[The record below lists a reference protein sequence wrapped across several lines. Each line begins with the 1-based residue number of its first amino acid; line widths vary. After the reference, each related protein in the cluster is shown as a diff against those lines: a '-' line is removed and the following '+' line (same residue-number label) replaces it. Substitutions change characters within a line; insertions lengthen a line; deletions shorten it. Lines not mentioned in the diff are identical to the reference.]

1 METMQTNVAGNYAT
15 VNGLK
20 MYYEI
25 HGEGFPLVLIHGGGS
40 DIGVTFGR
48 VLSSFA
54 KNHQVIGVDLQAH
67 GRTPDRG
74 VPTSFEQDA
83 DDVAALLKHLDIK
96 QADIMGF
103 SNGGNTAMQIAIRHP
118 QLVHKIVIASSFYKR
133 SGFDDWFWDFM
144 KNATLDSMP
153 KPLQDAFLA
162 INNDQAALEVMHK
175 RDLHRMQAFQD
186 WSDDAIRSITM
197 PALVIAGDKDVIRP
211 EHTLE
216 LYRMLPDA
224 QLCILPAGHG
234 DYIGEI
240 TDLRGDGDYPA
251 VAIIEE
257 FLTKTKA

>member
-1 METMQTNVAGNYAT
+1 METIQNGIAGRYAE

-40 DIGVTFGR
+40 DIDVTFGR

-54 KNHQVIGVDLQAH
+54 KNHKVIGVDLQAH

-83 DDVAALLKHLDIK
+83 DDVAALLKSLDIK
-96 QADIMGF
+96 QADVFGF
-103 SNGGNTAMQIAIRHP
+103 SNGGNTAMQVAIRHP
-118 QLVHKIVIASSFYKR
+118 DLVHKIVIASSFYR
-133 SGFDDWFWDFM
+133 RDGFDSWFWDFM
-144 KNATLDSMP
+144 PNASLDNMP
-153 KPLQDAFLA
+153 KPLQEAFLA
-162 INNDQAALEVMHK
+162 INNDLAALEVMHN
-175 RDLHRMQAFQD
+175 RDRDRMLAFQD
-186 WSDDAIRSITM
+186 WDDDAIRSITM

-211 EHTLE
+211 EHTLQ
-216 LYRMLPDA
+216 LYRTLPDA

-240 TDLRGDGDYPA
+240 EDISRGGDYPA

-257 FLTKTKA
+257 FLTKAKA

>member
-1 METMQTNVAGNYAT
+1 MDTTQTGITGSYAI
-15 VNGLK
+15 VNGLR
-20 MYYEI
+20 MYYEV

-48 VLSSFA
+48 VLPAFA
-54 KNHQVIGVDLQAH
+54 QNHQVIGVDLQAH

-96 QADIMGF
+96 QADIIGF

-133 SGFDDWFWDFM
+133 DAFYSWFWEFM
-144 KNATLDSMP
+144 PNASLDNMP
-153 KPLQDAFLA
+153 KPLQEAFLK
-162 INNDQAALEVMHK
+162 INNDQAGLEVMHN
-175 RDLHRMQAFQD
+175 RDRDRMLAFAD
-186 WSDDAIRSITM
+186 WDDDAIRSITM

-216 LYRMLPDA
+216 LYRMLPNA

-240 TDLRGDGDYPA
+240 MEIRGDGNYPA
-251 VAIIEE
+251 VTIIEE
-257 FLTKTKA
+257 FLTQSKA

>member
-1 METMQTNVAGNYAT
+1 MTQTNAAGNYAV

-40 DIGVTFGR
+40 DIYVTYGR
-48 VLSSFA
+48 VLNLFA
-54 KNHQVIGVDLQAH
+54 QNHKVIAVDLQAH

-83 DDVAALLKHLDIK
+83 DDVAALLKSLDIQ
-96 QADIMGF
+96 QADVMGF
-103 SNGGNTAMQIAIRHP
+103 SNGGNTAMQLAIRHT
-118 QLVHKIVIASSFYKR
+118 QLVHKVVIASSFYKR

-144 KNATLDSMP
+144 PNASLDNMP
-153 KPLQDAFLA
+153 KALQEAFFA
-162 INNDQAALEVMHK
+162 INNDQAALETMHN
-175 RDLHRMQAFQD
+175 RDRDRMLAFED

-216 LYRMLPDA
+216 LYRMLPNA

-240 TDLRGDGDYPA
+240 EETPGGNYPA
-251 VAIIEE
+251 VAIIEG
-257 FLTKTKA
+257 FLSA

>member
-48 VLSSFA
+48 VLLSFA

-133 SGFDDWFWDFM
+133 CGFDSWFWDFM
-144 KNATLDSMP
+144 PNATLDNMP
-153 KPLQDAFLA
+153 KPLQEAFLA
-162 INNDQAALEVMHK
+162 INNDQAALEIMHN
-175 RDLHRMQAFQD
+175 RDRDRMLAFAD

>member
-1 METMQTNVAGNYAT
+1 MTQTNAAGNYAV

-25 HGEGFPLVLIHGGGS
+25 HGEGFPLVLVHGGGS

-48 VLSSFA
+48 VLSAFA
-54 KNHQVIGVDLQAH
+54 KNHKVIGVDMQAH
-67 GRTPDRG
+67 GRTADRG
-74 VPTSFEQDA
+74 IPTSFEGDA
-83 DDVAALLKHLDIK
+83 DDVAALLKHLNIK

-103 SNGGNTAMQIAIRHP
+103 SNGGNTAMQVAIRHP

-133 SGFDDWFWDFM
+133 SGFDSWFWDFM
-144 KNATLDSMP
+144 PNATLDNMP
-153 KPLQDAFLA
+153 KPLQEAFLK
-162 INNDQAALEVMHK
+162 INNDPAALELMHN
-175 RDLHRMQAFQD
+175 RDRDRMLAFQD
-186 WSDDAIRSITM
+186 WNDDSIRSITM

-224 QLCILPAGHG
+224 ELCILPAGHG

-240 TDLRGDGDYPA
+240 DDTREDGNYPA
-251 VAIIEE
+251 VTIIEE
-257 FLTKTKA
+257 FLTKVKA